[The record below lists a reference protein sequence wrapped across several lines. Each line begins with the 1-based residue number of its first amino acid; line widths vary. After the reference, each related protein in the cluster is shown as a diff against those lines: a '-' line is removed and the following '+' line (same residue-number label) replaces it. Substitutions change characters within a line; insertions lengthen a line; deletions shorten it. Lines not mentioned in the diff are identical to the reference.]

1 MIVKNAQIG
10 TAVMRTMVK
19 FATSQGSVTY
29 GTYNWSPQ

>member
-10 TAVMRTMVK
+10 TPMRTMVK
-19 FATSQGSVTY
+19 FAASQGSVTY